1 MNTSTTVLVKK
12 IFIFPHPKNCCS
24 LMNNNSEAIA
34 QIAKL
39 LRNCKSIL
47 FITGAGISADSGL
60 PTYRGIGGLYN
71 DKLTEDGISVETA
84 LAGETLQE
92 RPEVTWKYLLQIEKN
107 CRNAKFNRGHEVIAE
122 MENHFER
129 VWVLTQNIDGFH
141 HAAGSRNVIDI
152 HGNMHKLA
160 CMSCKW
166 QGTVKD
172 YSEIDIPPRCPDCAA
187 IVRPEVVLFGE
198 MLSEDK
204 LVVLDRE
211 LRRGFDIY
219 FSIGTSSVFPYIQQP
234 MVVAKHLGRAT
245 VEINPDD
252 TEISDLVD
260 IKLRMR
266 AAEALDAIWKAA
278 DKEPQ

>member
-1 MNTSTTVLVKK
+1 
-12 IFIFPHPKNCCS
+12 
-24 LMNNNSEAIA
+24 MNNNSGSIA

-39 LRNCKSIL
+39 LKNCKSIL

-84 LAGETLQE
+84 LAGETLQKH
-92 RPEVTWKYLLQIEKN
+92 PEVTWKYLAQIEEN
-107 CRNAKFNRGHEVIAE
+107 CRNAKFNCGHEVIAE
-122 MENHFER
+122 MEKRFER

-152 HGNMHKLA
+152 HGNMHRLA

-198 MLSEDK
+198 MLPEDK
-204 LVVLDRE
+204 LAVLDRE

-234 MVVAKHLGRAT
+234 MAAAKHLGRTT

-260 IKLRMR
+260 IKLRMC
-266 AAEALDAIWKAA
+266 AAEALDAIWKAT
-278 DKEPQ
+278 DKEALSVQK

>member
-1 MNTSTTVLVKK
+1 
-12 IFIFPHPKNCCS
+12 
-24 LMNNNSEAIA
+24 MNNNSGAVA
-34 QIAKL
+34 QITKL

-84 LAGETLQE
+84 LAGETLRK
-92 RPEVTWKYLLQIEKN
+92 RPEVTWKYLSQIEKN

-122 MENHFER
+122 MEKRFER

-141 HAAGSRNVIDI
+141 HAAGSRNAIDI

-160 CMSCKW
+160 CMSCTW

-198 MLSEDK
+198 MLPEDK

-234 MVVAKHLGRAT
+234 MVVAKHLGRTT

-266 AAEALDAIWKAA
+266 AAEALDAIWKAT
-278 DKEPQ
+278 DKEPR

>member
-1 MNTSTTVLVKK
+1 
-12 IFIFPHPKNCCS
+12 
-24 LMNNNSEAIA
+24 MNNNSGLIA

-39 LRNCKSIL
+39 LKNCKSIL

-84 LAGETLQE
+84 LAGETLRK
-92 RPEVTWKYLLQIEKN
+92 RPEVTWKYLAQIEEN
-107 CRNAKFNRGHEVIAE
+107 FRNAKFNRGHEVIAE
-122 MENHFER
+122 MEKYFER

-152 HGNMHKLA
+152 DGNMHKLS
-160 CMSCKW
+160 CMNCKW
-166 QGTVKD
+166 QGMVKD
-172 YSEIDIPPRCPDCAA
+172 YSEIEIPPRCPDCAA

-198 MLSEDK
+198 MLPEDK
-204 LVVLDRE
+204 LAVLDRE

-234 MVVAKHLGRAT
+234 MAAAKHLGRTT

-266 AAEALDAIWKAA
+266 AAEALDAIWKAT
-278 DKEPQ
+278 DKEPACSKIAAGVKK